1 MSDVNLLVMAG
12 SARSGSL
19 NRQLAQWAAAQA
31 SASGAQVTSLDLREL
46 RLPVYDGD
54 IEAAGLP
61 AGALEFRRL
70 FAQAD
75 AVLISTP
82 EYNGFVPP
90 LLINAFDWL
99 SRVPAAEGL
108 PAGLGATGGKVA
120 GVMSASPGAL
130 GGLRSL
136 NYLRQFLQMAFGM
149 LVVPEQFALSQANK
163 AFDVGSGELSD
174 EKQQQSVQRV
184 VQATLR
190 TASALKAAAPSR

>member
-1 MSDVNLLVMAG
+1 MSDLNLLVMTG
-12 SARSGSL
+12 SARTGSF
-19 NRQLAQWAAAQA
+19 NRQLAQRAAEMAA
-31 SASGAQVTSLDLREL
+31 ASGARVTSVDLREL

-70 FAQAD
+70 VAQAD
-75 AVLISTP
+75 ALLIATP
-82 EYNGFVPP
+82 EYNGFIPP
-90 LLINAFDWL
+90 LLVNAFDWL
-99 SRVPAAEGL
+99 SRVPASQEL
-108 PAGLGATGGKVA
+108 PAGLVATAGKVA

-163 AFDVGSGELSD
+163 AFDAGSGELGD
-174 EKQQQSVQRV
+174 EKQRQSVQRV
-184 VQATLR
+184 VQAVLR
-190 TASALKAAAPSR
+190 TASALKAAPPSR

>member
-1 MSDVNLLVMAG
+1 MSDLRLLVMAG
-12 SARSGSL
+12 SARSGSF
-19 NRQLAQWAAAQA
+19 NRQLATVAAGLAA
-31 SASGAQVTSLDLREL
+31 ASGAQVTSVDLREL
-46 RLPVYDGD
+46 GLPVYDGD

-75 AVLISTP
+75 AALIATP
-82 EYNGFVPP
+82 EYNGFIPP

-99 SRVPAAEGL
+99 SRVPASEGL
-108 PAGLGATGGKVA
+108 SNGLGVTGGKVA

-136 NYLRQFLQMAFGM
+136 NYLRQFLQMAIGM
-149 LVVPEQFALSQANK
+149 LVVPEQFALSQASK
-163 AFDVGSGELSD
+163 AFDANSGQLID

-184 VQATLR
+184 VQSVLR
-190 TASALKAAAPSR
+190 AAGALKAIAPPR